1 MSKPNLLWMRG
12 DTRRETCRKNSL
24 PLRRERNLKVLSHM
38 EAVLGAGCPYSGN
51 EASCPSDFQLLKGFR
66 AVGGRRVLFQE
77 QGDLSES
84 IILRMG

>member
-1 MSKPNLLWMRG
+1 
-12 DTRRETCRKNSL
+12 
-24 PLRRERNLKVLSHM
+24 M
-38 EAVLGAGCPYSGN
+38 EAVLGAGCPHSGD

-84 IILRMG
+84 ITLRMD